1 MKTLTNLKV
10 SQKFLLLTLF
20 VAVSLIIFGLYT
32 YQTVNKVK
40 VDGPLYNSIVQG
52 KDLIADIL
60 PPPEYIIES
69 YVNSFQLSFA
79 KDNAEINSL
88 IEYSK
93 KLEAEYLLRHEFWIS
108 DLEPGVM
115 KNYLIEESYKPAVE
129 FFNVKNSQFIPAVKN
144 GNIELAN
151 LLLNTQLK
159 ESYEK
164 HREAIDKVVNL
175 AGISNSKIEEE
186 TQNEISTRTLLMIIM
201 LVVVILFI
209 SIVSY
214 FTTVSIT
221 VPVNRLALIADKLAV
236 GDINVSA
243 HSEAQNEL
251 GNLER
256 SFGLMIENTK
266 AQVSVMERI
275 ERGDQSVQIIAKSEN
290 DFLSK
295 SMAKVIEAIG
305 NLISESL
312 MLSKAAIDGKLSTR
326 GNAQKFQGG
335 YREILLGVNAT
346 LDAFVL
352 PLNETSKVLEKLGK
366 GDLTSRMSGNYQG
379 DFSLIKE
386 SVNGLGS
393 SFDHALSDV
402 AAAVEATASAS
413 TQISSSSEEMAA
425 GVQEQSAQTT
435 EIAGAVEE
443 MSKTIFE
450 TTKNASSASTNAKNA
465 SAQAKIGVE
474 KILEAKKGMNEI
486 ISSAK
491 STGKIINLLANK
503 TDQIGE
509 IAQVIDDIADQTN
522 LLALNAAIEA
532 ARAGEQ
538 GRGFAVVADEVRK
551 LAERTT
557 IATKEIAETIKAIQ
571 KEAKDA
577 DDSMKLVGNVV
588 LNGIQLNDNVE
599 EVLIKINESTRIV
612 ADEIDQVAAASEEQ
626 SAASEQISRNIE
638 GISNVT
644 NESSTGIQ
652 QIATAAEDLNRLTN
666 NLQEMVGRFVI
677 NNQNKSQS
685 KRTNLLRK

>member
-1 MKTLTNLKV
+1 
-10 SQKFLLLTLF
+10 
-20 VAVSLIIFGLYT
+20 
-32 YQTVNKVK
+32 
-40 VDGPLYNSIVQG
+40 
-52 KDLIADIL
+52 
-60 PPPEYIIES
+60 
-69 YVNSFQLSFA
+69 
-79 KDNAEINSL
+79 
-88 IEYSK
+88 
-93 KLEAEYLLRHEFWIS
+93 
-108 DLEPGVM
+108 
-115 KNYLIEESYKPAVE
+115 
-129 FFNVKNSQFIPAVKN
+129 
-144 GNIELAN
+144 
-151 LLLNTQLK
+151 
-159 ESYEK
+159 
-164 HREAIDKVVNL
+164 
-175 AGISNSKIEEE
+175 
-186 TQNEISTRTLLMIIM
+186 
-201 LVVVILFI
+201 
-209 SIVSY
+209 
-214 FTTVSIT
+214 
-221 VPVNRLALIADKLAV
+221 
-236 GDINVSA
+236 
-243 HSEAQNEL
+243 
-251 GNLER
+251 
-256 SFGLMIENTK
+256 
-266 AQVSVMERI
+266 
-275 ERGDQSVQIIAKSEN
+275 
-290 DFLSK
+290 
-295 SMAKVIEAIG
+295 
-305 NLISESL
+305 